1 MRDSRSER
9 DPLAGLRVPP
19 PDADL
24 RARTLV
30 AARAALERRAAPGGW
45 RAAFAALRAA
55 PALASLV
62 ALLLLAHA
70 ALFLVPAS
78 PDSARAERLP
88 AEFQALELA
97 ASAPE
102 VAPLPR
108 VQPLTISLDS

>member
-1 MRDSRSER
+1 MTDPRSGR

-19 PDADL
+19 PDAAL
-24 RARTLV
+24 RTRTLA

-45 RAAFAALRAA
+45 RATLAALRAS
-55 PALASLV
+55 PALTSLV

-70 ALFLVPAS
+70 LLFLVPAS
-78 PDSARAERLP
+78 PRSVRAEP
-88 AEFQALELA
+88 FPTESQAREVA

-108 VQPLTISLDS
+108 IRPLTISRDS